1 MIYVYII
8 GAIAIIAAA
17 LLFIGLG
24 MALANRYNQI
34 AWEKYYEGMGQ
45 KTKASAVTFTASPRK
60 PR

>member
-8 GAIAIIAAA
+8 GAIAIIIAA

-24 MALANRYNQI
+24 MALANRYNHI

-45 KTKASAVTFTASPRK
+45 KTKVSAVTFTPSTRK

>member
-8 GAIAIIAAA
+8 GAIAVIIAA
-17 LLFIGLG
+17 LLFIGMG

-45 KTKASAVTFTASPRK
+45 KTKVSAVTFTPSTRK